1 MKKRYLGLAA
11 SVAAGALVLS
21 ACTPP
26 GSGGDGGGEGGGGEG
41 GDSLLNVGW
50 NEPFRSMNTM
60 TANGNAV
67 ANAIVTYMMND
78 NFGYYDDNLEV
89 QEGDLGTVE
98 QVSEDPLQVKYTFAD
113 SATWSDGTPVDA
125 ADIVLQ
131 WAAQSSNFNTAEE
144 EEVSR
149 DEESGAIEEIEDEET
164 VFFDSASIGPSLI
177 KDFPE
182 ISEDG
187 KEVTFT
193 YSEAFADWRY
203 SLGFG
208 ADGVG
213 VPAHIVA
220 KKALGEEDPE
230 AAKQAVLDAIENE
243 DTAAL
248 STIANE
254 WNTAF
259 DFTSMTD
266 DEDLIVHNGP
276 YKMVDF
282 AEGQYLTLEADE
294 NYSGPKEVGVNQVT
308 IRYNEDPMASVQAV
322 ENGEI
327 DIIQPQATAD
337 VKSAAEAIDGV
348 TVESEDGAT
357 YEHVD
362 LTYDNNGPFDPESY
376 DGDEETAKLVRQA
389 FLKTLPREQ
398 IVETIIKPLNEEAT
412 VRDSLYMVP
421 GAPGYDEVV
430 AGNSSNEFAGG
441 DIEGAQELL
450 EEAGVEAP
458 TVRLLYGASNER
470 RAQQATLIKESAEQA
485 GFEIVED
492 GDDNWGTRLGDGTY
506 DASLFGW
513 QSTTTG
519 ISNSDANWRTG
530 QQNNYGGYS
539 NEELDDMLDEL
550 MVTTEES
557 EQTPLVTE
565 IEKTLIEDG
574 FGMPI
579 FQHPELTIYRDRV
592 QNVSTTTVS
601 PTMFWNYWEW
611 QVS

>member
-1 MKKRYLGLAA
+1 MKKRYLGVGAGFAA
-11 SVAAGALVLS
+11 AAMILS

-26 GSGGDGGGEGGGGEG
+26 GSDGDGDGGGGEG
-41 GDSLLNVGW
+41 GDSLLNIGW

-67 ANAIVTYMMND
+67 ANSIVTYMMND

-89 QEGDLGTVE
+89 QDGDLGTVE
-98 QVSEDPLQVKYTFAD
+98 QVSEDPLKVKYTFAD
-113 SATWSDGTPVDA
+113 DATWSDGAPVDA

-144 EEVSR
+144 DEVDR
-149 DEESGAIEEIEDEET
+149 DEDTGAIEEIDDDST
-164 VFFDSASIGPSLI
+164 VFFDSAEIGPSLI
-177 KDFPE
+177 EDFPE

-187 KEVTFT
+187 KEVTFE
-193 YSEAFADWRY
+193 YSQAFADWRY

-220 KKALGEEDPE
+220 KKALGEEDPA
-230 AAKQAVLDAIENE
+230 AAKQAILDAIEDE

-294 NYSGPKEVGVNQVT
+294 NYTGSKEVGVNQIT
-308 IRYNEDPMASVQAV
+308 IRYNEDPMAAVQAV
-322 ENGEI
+322 ENGEV
-327 DIIQPQATAD
+327 DMIQPQATAD

-348 TVESEDGAT
+348 TVDSEDGAT

-362 LTYDNNGPFDPESY
+362 LTYDNDGPFDPATY
-376 DGDEETAKLVRQA
+376 GGDEEKAKLVRQA

-398 IVETIIKPLNEEAT
+398 IVDTIIKPLNDAAT

-421 GAPGYDEVV
+421 GAPGYDEII
-430 AGNSSNEFAGG
+430 ANNGSDEFAGG
-441 DIEGAQELL
+441 DIDGAKALL

-458 TVRLLYGASNER
+458 KVRVLYGASNER
-470 RAQQATLIKESAEQA
+470 RAQQFTLIKESAEQA
-485 GFEIVED
+485 GFEVIED

-530 QQNNYGGYS
+530 QQNNYGGYTS
-539 NEELDDMLDEL
+539 DEVDGLLDEL
-550 MVTTEES
+550 MVTTEEAD
-557 EQTPLVTE
+557 QIPLVTE
-565 IEKTLIEDG
+565 IESILIEDG

>member
-1 MKKRYLGLAA
+1 MKKRYLGVGAGFAA
-11 SVAAGALVLS
+11 AAMILS

-26 GSGGDGGGEGGGGEG
+26 GSDGDGDGGGGEG
-41 GDSLLNVGW
+41 GDSLLNIGW

-67 ANAIVTYMMND
+67 ANSIVTYMMNE

-89 QEGDLGTVE
+89 QEGALGTVE
-98 QVSEDPLQVKYTFAD
+98 QVSEDPLKVKYMFAD
-113 SATWSDGTPVDA
+113 DATWSDGAPVDA

-144 EEVSR
+144 EEVDR
-149 DEESGAIEEIEDEET
+149 DEDTGAIEEIDDDST

-177 KDFPE
+177 EDFPE

-187 KEVTFT
+187 KEVTFE
-193 YSEAFADWRY
+193 YSQAFADWRY

-220 KKALGEEDPE
+220 KKALGEEDPA
-230 AAKQAVLDAIENE
+230 AAKQAILDAIEDE

-294 NYSGPKEVGVNQVT
+294 NYTGSKEVGVNQIT
-308 IRYNEDPMASVQAV
+308 IRYNEDPMAAVQAV
-322 ENGEI
+322 ENGEV
-327 DIIQPQATAD
+327 DMIQPQATAD

-348 TVESEDGAT
+348 TVDSEDGAT

-362 LTYDNNGPFDPESY
+362 LTYDNDGPFDPATY
-376 DGDEETAKLVRQA
+376 GGDEEKAKLVRQA

-398 IVETIIKPLNEEAT
+398 IVDTIIKPLNDAAT

-421 GAPGYDEVV
+421 GAPGYDEII
-430 AGNSSNEFAGG
+430 ANNGSDEFAGG
-441 DIEGAQELL
+441 DIDGAKALL

-458 TVRLLYGASNER
+458 KVRVLYGASNER
-470 RAQQATLIKESAEQA
+470 RAQQFTLIKESAEQA
-485 GFEIVED
+485 GFEVIED

-530 QQNNYGGYS
+530 QQNNYGGYTS
-539 NEELDDMLDEL
+539 DEVDGLLDEL
-550 MVTTEES
+550 MVTTEEAD
-557 EQTPLVTE
+557 QIPLVTE
-565 IEKTLIEDG
+565 IESILIEDG